1 VTRKLVVTG
10 NCQVLALSTAL
21 RMIFPRD
28 AIYTYQLNLVDHSKV
43 AAQLADADFWIAMP
57 YPTEN
62 DRVRELSTTNAMYVS
77 WPPLVFNG
85 FHPDIVYAYR
95 GEELFRGISDY
106 HSAIGL
112 WAWQRG
118 ADPFDAARLFT
129 AETFR
134 ALGYFD
140 AYRADID
147 PLRAAFAR
155 SSLDFSGFWL
165 RAKRM
170 GVFMHTINH
179 PRAEVLTL
187 LAKLVAVEL
196 GATPDV
202 LDEPIERYVIDELVR
217 VVVWPVYPEIAVHL
231 GVPGSNRF
239 TVVNDVYRSREEFL
253 RAQWTAYG
261 DTDPSMVTSTRPDKD
276 LYDAV
281 LEPMLKERS

>member
-1 VTRKLVVTG
+1 MTRKLVVTG

-77 WPPLVFNG
+77 WPPL
-85 FHPDIVYAYR
+85 
-95 GEELFRGISDY
+95 
-106 HSAIGL
+106 
-112 WAWQRG
+112 G

>member
-1 VTRKLVVTG
+1 
-10 NCQVLALSTAL
+10 
-21 RMIFPRD
+21 MIFPRD

-187 LAKLVAVEL
+187 LAKLVAVE
-196 GATPDV
+196 
-202 LDEPIERYVIDELVR
+202 
-217 VVVWPVYPEIAVHL
+217 
-231 GVPGSNRF
+231 
-239 TVVNDVYRSREEFL
+239 NDVYRSREEFL